1 MELIDRYL
9 NAVKF
14 WLPRKQQGD
23 IIAELSEDIRSQI
36 EDQESELGRK
46 LTEPEVEAILKRL
59 GHPVIVA
66 HRFLPQQQ
74 LIGPMLF
81 PIYWF
86 VMKIVLLCWF
96 VPWMTTWVCLMS
108 FSPAYRLAHSG
119 GTWLGAL
126 GALWGSFWLG
136 AMISF
141 GVVTL
146 IFAVLERTGTKIRM
160 LEEWDP
166 RKLPVVRDPR
176 QIPRCSSIFELVI
189 SIVFIVWWVTALG
202 FQTEFDFSGTKISLA
217 PEWCYFLCGFL
228 LVSLVNVALSGVN
241 LFRPSWTRFR
251 AGVRLASD
259 VIGSGQFCWLLKS
272 AVPMEIIVPNVP
284 AAKTLEI
291 TNAINLWSARSFP
304 IAVIACVVIAAVD
317 IARIIR
323 VKPNVAG
330 LPSTSPQASC

>member
-1 MELIDRYL
+1 MQLIDRYL
-9 NAVKF
+9 QAVKF
-14 WLPRKQQGD
+14 WLPKAQRDD

-36 EDQESELGRK
+36 EDREAELGRK
-46 LTEPEVEAILKRL
+46 VDDDELSALLKRL
-59 GHPVIVA
+59 GHPIIVA

-74 LIGPMLF
+74 LIGPVLF
-81 PIYWF
+81 PVYWF
-86 VMKIVLLCWF
+86 VLKVVALCWF

-108 FSPAYRLAHSG
+108 FSPAWRMAHSG

-146 IFAVLERTGTKIRM
+146 IFAILERTGTKIRI
-160 LEEWDP
+160 LEDWDP
-166 RKLPVVRDPR
+166 RKLPVVRDPK
-176 QIPRCSSIFELVI
+176 QIPRCSSIFELVV
-189 SIVFIVWWVTALG
+189 SIVFIVWWVTAMG

-241 LFRPSWTRFR
+241 LFRPYWTRLR

-259 VIGSGQFCWLLKS
+259 VIGSGLFCWLLKS
-272 AVPMEIIVPNVP
+272 AILAEIIVPNVP

-291 TNAINLWSARSFP
+291 TNAINLWASRSFP
-304 IAVIACVVIAAVD
+304 IAVIACVVVALVD
-317 IARIIR
+317 IRRIIR
-323 VKPNVAG
+323 VKPTAAG
-330 LPSTSPQASC
+330 LPSPSPQASC

>member
-14 WLPRKQQGD
+14 WLPRKQQDD

-46 LTEPEVEAILKRL
+46 LTEPEVAAILKHR

-66 HRFLPQQQ
+66 HRFLPQQH
-74 LIGPMLF
+74 LIGPVLF

-96 VPWMTTWVCLMS
+96 VPWMSTWVCLMS
-108 FSPAYRLAHSG
+108 FSPAYRLAHGG

-126 GALWGSFWLG
+126 GALWGSFWVG

-146 IFAVLERTGTKIRM
+146 IFAILERTGARIKM
-160 LEEWDP
+160 LEDWEP

-189 SIVFIVWWVTALG
+189 SLAFLVWWATALG

-217 PEWCYFLCGFL
+217 PEWCYLLCGFL
-228 LVSLVNVALSGVN
+228 LVSLVNIALAAVN

-251 AGVRLASD
+251 ACVRLTSD
-259 VIGSGQFCWLLKS
+259 VIGSGLFCLLLKS
-272 AVPMEIIVPNVP
+272 AIVAEIIAPNVP
-284 AAKTLEI
+284 AARTLEI
-291 TNAINLWSARSFP
+291 TNAINLWSGRAFP
-304 IAVIACVVIAAVD
+304 AAIIFCVVIAAVN
-317 IARIIR
+317 IRRIVR
-323 VKPNVAG
+323 VKPTAAG
-330 LPSTSPQASC
+330 LPTPSPQASC

>member
-1 MELIDRYL
+1 MQLIDRYL
-9 NAVKF
+9 QAVKF
-14 WLPRKQQGD
+14 WLPRRQQDD

-36 EDQESELGRK
+36 EDQESQLGRK
-46 LTEPEVEAILKRL
+46 LAEPEVEGILKRL

-74 LIGPMLF
+74 LIGPVLF

-86 VMKIVLLCWF
+86 VLKVVLLCWF
-96 VPWMTTWVCLMS
+96 VPWITTWVSLMS
-108 FSPAYRLAHSG
+108 FSPAWRAAHSG
-119 GTWLGAL
+119 GTWLAVL
-126 GALWGSFWLG
+126 GSFWS
-136 AMISF
+136 SF
-141 GVVTL
+141 CVTSFITVGVVTL
-146 IFAVLERTGTKIRM
+146 VFAILERTGAKIRL
-160 LEEWDP
+160 LEDWEP
-166 RKLPVVRDPR
+166 RKLPAVRDPR

-259 VIGSGQFCWLLKS
+259 VVGSGLFCWLCKAAIL
-272 AVPMEIIVPNVP
+272 VEITAPNVP
-284 AAKTLEI
+284 AAKTLEV
-291 TNAINLWSARSFP
+291 TNAINTGLARAFP
-304 IAVIACVVIAAVD
+304 AAVIFCVVIALVD
-317 IARIIR
+317 IRRIVR
-323 VKPNVAG
+323 VKPAAAG
-330 LPSTSPQASC
+330 LPTPSPQASC